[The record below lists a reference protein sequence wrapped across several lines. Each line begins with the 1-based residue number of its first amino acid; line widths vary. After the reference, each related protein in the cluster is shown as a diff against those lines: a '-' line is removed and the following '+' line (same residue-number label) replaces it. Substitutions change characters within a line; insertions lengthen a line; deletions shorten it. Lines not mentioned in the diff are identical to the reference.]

1 MKLYD
6 LQEVSESISRRSSN
20 DQMDIDIN
28 DLRKELEEAASIYA
42 QADILHHLYVKR
54 FVPTVLFSLF
64 LFFVVVEYHCL
75 IFQCAS
81 LTKI

>member
-6 LQEVSESISRRSSN
+6 LQEVSESIAKRSST
-20 DQMDIDIN
+20 DQMSIDID

-54 FVPTVLFSLF
+54 FVLILCFHSVFFSL
-64 LFFVVVEYHCL
+64 L
-75 IFQCAS
+75 S
-81 LTKI
+81 